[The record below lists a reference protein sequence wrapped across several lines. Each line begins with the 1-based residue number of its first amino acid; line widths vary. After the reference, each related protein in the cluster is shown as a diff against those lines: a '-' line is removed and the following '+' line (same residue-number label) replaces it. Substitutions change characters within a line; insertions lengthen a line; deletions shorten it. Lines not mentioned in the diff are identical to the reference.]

1 MKSKDELYGQRG
13 ALPIPSDVLVGDLTQ
28 EPESGEQY
36 MLRVR
41 LEAESIPKV
50 VVAPQ
55 RDSLLLPA
63 NSLTETSQSE
73 PESHSPGPL
82 QPSKEWLACF
92 PRFFV
97 QERLNFKT
105 LLQNIDIPDEFSL
118 PSSGQLREWKQLCY
132 ETSNLTTKKLHYTF
146 AAMDQAMALRLIK
159 WMTAW
164 ISTDR
169 LLKAEGMWLWY
180 LILKLDS
187 LLDPDDMHSLRE
199 MCRKLKVVRG
209 NIGYK
214 SDDLLKYHADE
225 IAAINILIASVTH
238 GYGQRDLDEKEC

>member
-1 MKSKDELYGQRG
+1 MKSKDELYSQRG
-13 ALPIPSDVLVGDLTQ
+13 ALPIPSDVSVGDLTQ
-28 EPESGEQY
+28 APENGEQY

-50 VVAPQ
+50 VTALG
-55 RDSLLLPA
+55 REALLQPA
-63 NSLTETSQSE
+63 NYIAPASQNN
-73 PESHSPGPL
+73 PEAHSPGML

-92 PRFFV
+92 TRFFA

-105 LLQNIDIPDEFSL
+105 LLQNISIPDGFSL
-118 PSSGQLREWKQLCY
+118 PNSGQLREWKQLCY
-132 ETSNLTTKKLHYTF
+132 EATSPTTKNMHYTF

-159 WMTAW
+159 WLTAW
-164 ISTDR
+164 ISADK
-169 LLKAEGMWLWY
+169 LLKVEGMWMWY

-199 MCRKLKVVRG
+199 MCRKLKLVRG
-209 NIGYK
+209 SIGHN
-214 SDDLLKYHADE
+214 SDELLKYHADE

-238 GYGQRDLDEKEC
+238 GYGQRDLGE